1 MAYDPNAPEN
11 QYPKVVEVDG
21 AKFEA
26 RDEAHEK
33 ALKAGKG
40 DPRVAEAEL
49 AAREA
54 EAAEAKRVA
63 DEAALKAKEA
73 EQAAKDTAK
82 AVEAPKPAPK
92 RTTKKGR

>member
-11 QYPKVVEVDG
+11 QYPKMVDVG
-21 AKFEA
+21 GVKFEA
-26 RDEAHEK
+26 RSEEHEK
-33 ALKAGKG
+33 ALLAGKG
-40 DPRVAEAEL
+40 DPQVAEAEK
-49 AAREA
+49 ARLDA

-73 EQAAKDTAK
+73 ADAAKAGSAAPAPAK
-82 AVEAPKPAPK
+82 AKA